1 VREGLNLKPSNRKQK
16 EPKMKRIIAIAIG
29 FLGVLM
35 GVGLILPALAKV
47 RDLGAMPSNVIV
59 PYTLGI
65 GLALLGIAT
74 TAFSL
79 TGRKAT

>member
-1 VREGLNLKPSNRKQK
+1 
-16 EPKMKRIIAIAIG
+16 MKRIIAIAIG

>member
-1 VREGLNLKPSNRKQK
+1 
-16 EPKMKRIIAIAIG
+16 MKRFITFALG
-29 FLGVLM
+29 LFGVLI

-47 RDLGAMPSNVIV
+47 RDLGAMPSDVIV

-65 GLALLGIAT
+65 VLALLGIGT

-79 TGRKAT
+79 MRGKAA